1 MFTTLYNCINKANG
15 ITEND
20 IQANQALGTYKY
32 YIGGGNNHMLVK
44 QVFKQRTWWLQ
55 SEKETFEECNFM
67 WTQWLKD
74 RHIKSL
80 PSVFEKQQNEETID
94 ANL

>member
-1 MFTTLYNCINKANG
+1 
-15 ITEND
+15 
-20 IQANQALGTYKY
+20 
-32 YIGGGNNHMLVK
+32 MLVK

-55 SEKETFEECNFM
+55 SEKDTFEECNFI
-67 WTQWLKD
+67 WTQWLKE

-80 PSVFEKQQNEETID
+80 PSVFEKKQNEETID